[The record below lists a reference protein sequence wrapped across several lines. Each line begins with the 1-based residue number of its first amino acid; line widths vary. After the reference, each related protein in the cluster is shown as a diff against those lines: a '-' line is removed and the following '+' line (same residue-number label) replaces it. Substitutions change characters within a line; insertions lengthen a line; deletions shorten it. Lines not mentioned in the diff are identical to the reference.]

1 MPHVFVTGLATLDT
15 IFHLDDL
22 PAGGDKFRAH
32 KAMITGGGGGANAAV
47 AVTRL
52 GGTASLACRLGQD
65 HIGDLVAAG
74 LQAEAVD
81 ISEVQRTESARSAF
95 SSIYVTP
102 DGERQIVNFRGDNL
116 TENADSLQLPQSVDA
131 ALADTRWGAGAARTM
146 TVAKARDIPG
156 IIDAE
161 APIDLEQIS
170 AASHIAFSQ
179 QGLAQLTGD
188 SNCLTALKSASTA
201 TNAWVCVTAGPV
213 GVYCLVNGQIENVPA
228 FEVAAVDTLAA
239 GDIWHGAFALRL
251 AEGADELTSAE
262 FANAAA
268 ALKCQ
273 HFGGRQGCP
282 NRAAVEDLLTRG
294 TV

>member
-22 PAGGDKFRAH
+22 PVGGEKFRAH
-32 KAMITGGGGGANAAV
+32 KAMMTGGGGGGNAAV
-47 AVTRL
+47 AVARL
-52 GGTASLACRLGQD
+52 GGTASLASRLGQD
-65 HIGDLVAAG
+65 HIGDMIATG
-74 LQAEAVD
+74 LQAESVD
-81 ISEVQRTESARSAF
+81 IRAVQRAKNARSAF
-95 SSIYVTP
+95 SSIYVTA

-116 TENADSLQLPQSVDA
+116 PEDADNLRLPQSVDA

-146 TVAKARDIPG
+146 AVAKARDIPG

-170 AASHIAFSQ
+170 TASHIAFSQ
-179 QGLAQLTGD
+179 QGLTQLTGIGD
-188 SNCLTALKSASTA
+188 SLTALRSAATF
-201 TNAWVCVTAGPV
+201 TNAWVCVTAGPA
-213 GVYCLVNGQIENVPA
+213 GVYCLANGQIENVPA
-228 FEVAAVDTLAA
+228 FDVAAVDTLAA

-282 NRAAVEDLLTRG
+282 NRAAVDDLLKRG
-294 TV
+294 TI

>member
-1 MPHVFVTGLATLDT
+1 MAHVFVTGLATLDT
-15 IFHLDDL
+15 IFRLDDL
-22 PAGGDKFRAH
+22 PVGGDKFRAQE
-32 KAMITGGGGGANAAV
+32 AMITGGGGGANAAV
-47 AVTRL
+47 AVARL
-52 GGTASLACRLGQD
+52 GGIASFASRLGQD
-65 HIGDLVAAG
+65 HIGDMILAG

-81 ISEVQRTESARSAF
+81 ISAIRRTKNARSAF

-102 DGERQIVNFRGDNL
+102 AGERQIVNFRGDNL
-116 TENADSLQLPQSVDA
+116 PRDADSLQFPHAVDA

-146 TVAKARDIPG
+146 AMAKARDIPG

-188 SNCLTALKSASTA
+188 SDCLTALKLASAA
-201 TNAWVCVTAGPV
+201 TSAWVCVTAGPA
-213 GVYCLVNGQIENVPA
+213 GVYCMIKGRIENVPA
-228 FEVAAVDTLAA
+228 FDVAAVDTLAA

-251 AEGADELTSAE
+251 AEGADEITSAE

-282 NRAAVEDLLTRG
+282 NRAAVDDLLTRG

>member
-1 MPHVFVTGLATLDT
+1 MAHVFVTGLATLDT

-22 PAGGDKFRAH
+22 PIGGDKFRANE
-32 KAMITGGGGGANAAV
+32 AMITGGGGGANAAV
-47 AVTRL
+47 AVARL
-52 GGTASLACRLGQD
+52 GGTASLASRLGQD
-65 HIGDLVAAG
+65 HTGDAIISG
-74 LQAEAVD
+74 LQSESVD
-81 ISEVQRTESARSAF
+81 IRSVQRTEDARSAF

-102 DGERQIVNFRGDNL
+102 AGERQIVNFRGASL
-116 TENADSLQLPQSVDA
+116 PEGADHLKLPQSVDA

-146 TVAKARDIPG
+146 VIAKARDIPG

-188 SNCLTALKSASTA
+188 ADCLTALKSASAVTK
-201 TNAWVCVTAGPV
+201 AWVCVTAGPA
-213 GVYCLVNGQIENVPA
+213 GVYCMVKGRIENIPA
-228 FEVAAVDTLAA
+228 FDVAAVDTLAA

-282 NRAAVEDLLTRG
+282 NRAAVDNLLMRG